1 MTRFIPTRVHG
12 LIDLTTPPVLLAV
25 PALLGLDRSSL
36 AALAPRAAG
45 LSALAYSLVTDYET
59 APRRTL
65 PMPVHLAL
73 DAMSGAALAAA
84 PWLSGDARRGTRY
97 ETTVTANAQLRRL
110 RVGHVL
116 PLGARIRSVRLNGQ
130 AVRGYDVRR
139 TNRGQEL
146 TVTVPTGTAQ
156 ALVVEVER

>member
-65 PMPVHLAL
+65 PMPVHLTL

-97 ETTVTANAQLRRL
+97 WLPHAVAGASEIALALVTR
-110 RVGHVL
+110 
-116 PLGARIRSVRLNGQ
+116 
-130 AVRGYDVRR
+130 
-139 TNRGQEL
+139 
-146 TVTVPTGTAQ
+146 TVPADRRRSRLAG
-156 ALVVEVER
+156 ALAGVRDLYAYRPAGR